1 MATPPYANITG
12 IYTTDDKHHS
22 ISRAN
27 YSGSAKPGQIV
38 VDTADYSLWVGTNT
52 GDLIAAGGG
61 GGGGGSAT
69 PAGADTQ
76 VQFNNAGAFGGAA
89 GFTFNSTTGVLTAPK
104 LAGNGASLTGLAAAN
119 IVGTVATATNA
130 ATANA
135 VAGANVT
142 GAVAFATTANSVAI
156 ANVVGAGNI
165 AVLNLNGDG
174 TKVLAGN
181 GAWVT
186 SSGGGSGLPTA
197 TISGQIVSWNG
208 TAWVA
213 TPSPMYWTFPTQTTD
228 ALYVADVTASG
239 ATLLVGSR
247 YYNTTTKKLRT
258 YDGTVW
264 ADVDSGGG
272 TTSTQDLSLALTG
285 PAIDVTLAGYFYYTA
300 TTNVTLSVTNV
311 PTTANVV
318 TSFILEI
325 KNGSTRI
332 TWWPNIT
339 WAGGVVPTLTTTGT
353 DSIAFYSYN
362 DAGTV
367 KWRGLPL
374 AFDIR

>member
-1 MATPPYANITG
+1 MSAPPYANITG
-12 IYTTDDKHHS
+12 IYTTDDKHQS
-22 ISRAN
+22 ISRAAYN
-27 YSGSAKPGQIV
+27 GSARPGQLV

-52 GDLIAAGGG
+52 GGLIAAGG

-104 LAGNGASLTGLAAAN
+104 LAGNGASLTSLAAAN
-119 IVGTVATATNA
+119 IVGTVANATYAVTA
-130 ATANA
+130 
-135 VAGANVT
+135 G
-142 GAVAFATTANSVAI
+142 TANSVAI

-181 GAWVT
+181 GAWIT
-186 SSGGGSGLPTA
+186 PSGGSGLPTG
-197 TISGQIVSWNG
+197 TMSGQVVVWNG
-208 TAWVA
+208 TDWVA
-213 TPSPMYWTFPTQTTD
+213 TTSPMYWTFPQRTTD
-228 ALYVADVTASG
+228 ALYAADVVAAG
-239 ATLLVGSR
+239 ATVLPGSR
-247 YYNTTTKKLRT
+247 YYNTTTSKLRT

-264 ADVDSGGG
+264 SDVGGSGG
-272 TTSTQDLSLALTG
+272 TTTQDLSLVLTG
-285 PAIDVTLAGYFYYTA
+285 PAIDVTLASYFYYTA

-311 PTTANVV
+311 PTTTNVV
-318 TSFILEI
+318 TSFVLEI

>member
-1 MATPPYANITG
+1 MSAPPYANITG

-22 ISRAN
+22 ISRAAYN
-27 YSGSAKPGQIV
+27 GSAKPGQIV

-52 GDLIAAGGG
+52 GNLIAAGGGG

-104 LAGNGASLTGLAAAN
+104 LAGNGASLTGLVAAN

-186 SSGGGSGLPTA
+186 PSGGSLPN
-197 TISGQIVSWNG
+197 GQNLEDSLYWTG
-208 TAWVA
+208 TAWTVA
-213 TPSPMYWTFPTQTTD
+213 PTTNVWNFPSAADD
-228 ALYVADVTASG
+228 AAYVAFL
-239 ATLLVGSR
+239 ATRGYTSLNAGGR